1 MIELILL
8 LFFLFVALPI
18 VLSPIAGIVYI
29 IVRIV
34 KGCRKRKE
42 LSGQSEYSAES
53 FVYSEPPKPVRKFNG
68 SEIMFIIGTVFI
80 VLSGIAFGV
89 AGWVN
94 TTPSGR
100 VMIMFLATAVMF
112 GAGVLFHK
120 VIKLDGTSTA
130 FCSIGTILIS
140 VTIITAGYYNLFGEW
155 LSTDGNGWA
164 MLFALSSAVTAVTA
178 FAEHKFYKKT
188 AFLYISLMA
197 LSVTLIFI
205 SAQIAETYSEFA
217 LIMILLQTIIS
228 AGLYIFGLSEKKSL
242 RITGNISAVVFAVL
256 AFIQVIDS
264 SFNPDFATYLIMLAI
279 TAQLIGYGIYFKNPT
294 LKGLQS
300 VFAVWTA
307 IIFVLDIDKTSDNSE
322 SVIIFAL
329 ISIFIYAVNRFL
341 PCLKNRFSEIFTL
354 FFAVYSS
361 VASATLD
368 DDRAMI
374 VPIMM
379 SLLIMSY
386 AFAEKKSVQVLSGLC
401 SPVMPVI
408 IAENFSGDVYDIL
421 VTVFCII
428 TVGIVL
434 LPKYAFK
441 LHARFPRK
449 TDTIL
454 YTNMIVAGIIIMF
467 STTDS
472 PDMPFVAML
481 ICMLYFV
488 VSSFLRNN
496 WTGVFSVIG
505 TIQLV
510 ADSIYK
516 SDNSMY
522 IMFGLFCVMMILSR
536 IFFSKGIISKKGD
549 STKFDVIMF
558 TAWYALFSMDLHGK
572 TGNFICMISV
582 ALYIANFI
590 RKKTDKDI
598 ASVLLSVSVFI
609 TAIAF
614 INRPFFI
621 VESEMVSSKI
631 TLAIITSMGIAYRY
645 IWKNHPKASR
655 ISSETIFIIAFLGLI
670 NDALDFQNLSNTIFV
685 LVITAVILMISF
697 AKKSKT
703 WFSVSSV
710 ALVVITIYAT
720 RKYLSSLD
728 WWAYLFIAGVIF
740 IAVASLNE
748 YMKKSGKTIRMKVSE
763 MFSGW
768 KW

>member
-1 MIELILL
+1 MRELILL

-18 VLSPIAGIVYI
+18 GLIAGIVHL
-29 IVRIV
+29 IVRLV
-34 KGCRKRKE
+34 KRCRKRNE
-42 LSGQSEYSAES
+42 LSEQSDCSAES

-140 VTIITAGYYNLFGEW
+140 ITIITAGYYNLFGEW
-155 LSTDGNGWA
+155 LSTDGGGWGL
-164 MLFALSSAVTAVTA
+164 LFAFSSLVTALTA
-178 FAEHKFYKKT
+178 FAEHKFYKNN

-197 LSVTLIFI
+197 VTVTLIFL
-205 SAQIAETYSEFA
+205 SAQISESYDDFA
-217 LIMILLQTIIS
+217 VTMILLQTIIS
-228 AGLYIFGLSEKKSL
+228 AGLYVFGLSEKKSL

-264 SFNPDFATYLIMLAI
+264 SFNPDGATYLIMLVI
-279 TAQLIGYGIYFKNPT
+279 VAQLAGYGIYLKKPV

-300 VFAVWTA
+300 VFAVWTVFILCA
-307 IIFVLDIDKTSDNSE
+307 EAKTDNTEIMIFSGIMLAVYS
-322 SVIIFAL
+322 
-329 ISIFIYAVNRFL
+329 VNRFL
-341 PCLKNRFSEIFTL
+341 PCLKNKFSEIFTL
-354 FFAVYSS
+354 FFVVYSS
-361 VASATLD
+361 VASATIND
-368 DDRAMI
+368 DKAMI
-374 VPIMM
+374 VPVIM

-386 AFAEKKSVQVLSGLC
+386 AFAEKKPVQVLAGLC

-408 IAENFSGDVYDIL
+408 IAENFSSNIYDIL
-421 VTVFCII
+421 ATVFCII
-428 TVGIVL
+428 NAGIVF
-434 LPKYAFK
+434 LPKYSFK

-449 TDTIL
+449 TDIIL
-454 YTNMIVAGIIIMF
+454 YTNMLVAGMIIMF

-472 PDMPFVAML
+472 PEMPFVAML
-481 ICMLYFV
+481 ICMLYFA
-488 VSSFLRNN
+488 VSFMLRNN
-496 WTGVFSVIG
+496 WTGIFSVIG

-510 ADSIYK
+510 ADSTYK
-516 SDNSMY
+516 SDYSMY

-536 IFFSKGIISKKGD
+536 VFFSKGIISKKGD
-549 STKFDVIMF
+549 FTKFDVVMF
-558 TAWYALFSMDLHGK
+558 TAWYALMDLDGN
-572 TGNFICMISV
+572 TGQFLCMISI

-590 RKKTDKDI
+590 RKKTNKDI
-598 ASVLLSVSVFI
+598 ASVLLSVSAVI

-631 TLAIITSMGIAYRY
+631 TLAIIMAVGIAYRY
-645 IWKNHPKASR
+645 IWKNHPKASK
-655 ISSETIFIIAFLGLI
+655 ISSDIIFVMAFAGLVY
-670 NDALDFQNLSNTIFV
+670 DALDFGNLSNTIFV
-685 LVITAVILMISF
+685 LVVTAVILMISF
-697 AKKSKT
+697 ATKSKT
-703 WFSVSSV
+703 WFSVSSI
-710 ALVVITIYAT
+710 ALVVITVYAT

-728 WWAYLFIAGVIF
+728 WWAYLFIAGITF
-740 IAVASLNE
+740 IAIASLNE
-748 YMKKSGKTIRMKVSE
+748 YLKKSGKTIKLKVSE
-763 MFSGW
+763 IFSGW